1 MAATVLVSQKAL
13 QEGVLEAAR
22 LEQLAAAAG
31 LRVRRVGSTQA
42 DLLVSKAG
50 ISLPFLLWRRAGCS
64 KTVVHSAGAASP
76 AAVGAAAAAALKLA
90 ASFRQ
95 AYVMLPY
102 DLLGDIDVLN
112 TVSSLGCQAEGLC
125 FVWMPMGASFTE
137 RALAVALALLPA
149 EVEEAPWRLQ
159 ARGGRIS
166 EHQAQAV
173 ASAEA
178 VNQVLLGLPLPR
190 DGDAAHHVN
199 MLRLLGSISDIR

>member
-50 ISLPFLLWRRAGCS
+50 TSLPFLLWRRAGCS
-64 KTVVHSAGAASP
+64 NTVVHSAGAASP

-90 ASFRQ
+90 ASFQQ

-112 TVSSLGCQAEGLC
+112 TVSRSAAMRWILQSHCTAPQSAWPKNGPLGCVAAPVFLSLPLQP
-125 FVWMPMGASFTE
+125 WMPGRGSLLCVDANGGVLHRACPGSSPGTAAS
-137 RALAVALALLPA
+137 
-149 EVEEAPWRLQ
+149 
-159 ARGGRIS
+159 
-166 EHQAQAV
+166 
-173 ASAEA
+173 
-178 VNQVLLGLPLPR
+178 
-190 DGDAAHHVN
+190 
-199 MLRLLGSISDIR
+199 